1 MTPAPIAPACPF
13 CETLAATDADA
24 VVLADAGDAVAV
36 LDRCPVAPG
45 HVLVIPRRH
54 AASLEE
60 LTDVEC
66 GAVMSLARDVAGA
79 VRAGLAPAVNL
90 HLSDGHEA
98 EQDVP
103 HVHLHV
109 IPRHEGDGV
118 VIDLPGERPGR
129 HEFERVADGLR
140 AQMGC

>member
-13 CETLAATDADA
+13 CETLAGTDADA
-24 VVLADAGDAVAV
+24 VVVADAGDAVAV

-90 HLSDGHEA
+90 HL
-98 EQDVP
+98 
-103 HVHLHV
+103 HLHLQ
-109 IPRHEGDGV
+109 RTTSS
-118 VIDLPGERPGR
+118 
-129 HEFERVADGLR
+129 ADCDAVGATVRRGCLLLLR
-140 AQMGC
+140 TQG